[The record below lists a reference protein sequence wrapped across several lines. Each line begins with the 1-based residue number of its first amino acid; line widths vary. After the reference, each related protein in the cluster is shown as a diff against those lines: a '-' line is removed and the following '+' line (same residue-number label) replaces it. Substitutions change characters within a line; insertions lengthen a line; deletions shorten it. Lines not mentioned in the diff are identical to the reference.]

1 MGHADRPRL
10 DYALCVDTQSG
21 GVRLPANERSES
33 NPDPDGYSC
42 RYGDANS
49 YSGSNSNSY
58 SDSDTYTHRHGYTP
72 SKADSDST
80 TAA

>member
-10 DYALCVDTQSG
+10 DYALCVDAKPR

-49 YSGSNSNSY
+49 YCYSNSDSY
-58 SDSDTYTHRHGYTP
+58 SDTYTHRHGYTS

>member
-1 MGHADRPRL
+1 MGHANRPRL
-10 DYALCVDTQSG
+10 DYAVGVDTQSRG
-21 GVRLPANERSES
+21 IRLPVNERSES

-49 YSGSNSNSY
+49 YCYSNSN
-58 SDSDTYTHRHGYTP
+58 SDSDTYTHHHGYTS